1 MGNETSDE
9 HSDDVNLFISHKADD
24 KAAAIAIKDILQKHS
39 GRLKVQI
46 SEEIHGGAQWRQRI
60 IEMLRTSKVMLLL
73 YTDPTADWGWCLYE
87 AGLFTPLDGGES
99 PVVCLYNPNT
109 TVEQLEPLKSFQA
122 VQTRVDELVRQFLSP
137 LYRSTQLTKSQSPL
151 NKNLKDEDLKQIAKA
166 IAAAIAPK
174 RVEWKSYLHHIVI
187 SVPPGTAIHDQNVP
201 SEEAQI
207 PDEARVVVEE
217 AKEGSGL
224 PFLNIDED
232 SFTWGDLKHVAKKGS
247 GRFWLDELKDCIVA
261 AARKRHPPVGTAT
274 LRAVSGGSIYRPL
287 LAHSERENGIPVR
300 FHVLFN
306 REIEPEETGGLGS
319 QRVLFNLLK
328 LGNRFR
334 WEILEP
340 YLKEFKEEDA
350 DELPLLFRRI
360 SESIDA
366 IEEEARRRYLSRDV
380 IESSV
385 GSENLREK
393 LRGMFDEWGELR
405 KAVRN
410 AEREVNR
417 TDLVAHL
424 DAILNY
430 NIKFIEIVADEYHAV
445 LKAELDG
452 N

>member
-1 MGNETSDE
+1 MGNETPDE
-9 HSDDVNLFISHKADD
+9 HSDDVNLFISHKAED
-24 KAAAIAIKDILQKHS
+24 KSAAIAIKDILEKHT

-87 AGLFTPLDGGES
+87 AGLFTPLEGGES
-99 PVVCLYNPNT
+99 HVVCLYNPNT

-122 VQTRVDELVRQFLSP
+122 VQTRVDDLVRQFLSP
-137 LYRSTQLTKSQSPL
+137 LYRGTQLTKSRSPL

-174 RVEWKSYLHHIVI
+174 KVEWKSYLHHIVI
-187 SVPPGTAIHDQNVP
+187 SVPPGSAIHNQDIP

-207 PDEARVVVEE
+207 PDEACVVVEE

-224 PFLNIDED
+224 AFLNIDED
-232 SFTWGDLKHVAKKGS
+232 HFTWGDLKQVAKRGS
-247 GRFWLDELKDCIVA
+247 GRFWLDELNDCIVA

-274 LRAVSGGSIYRPL
+274 LRAVSGSIYRPL

-340 YLKEFKEEDA
+340 YLKEFKEEEDPN
-350 DELPLLFRRI
+350 ELLRLFRRI

-366 IEEEARRRYLSRDV
+366 IEEEAKRRYLSRDL
-380 IESSV
+380 IELSV

-393 LRGMFDEWGELR
+393 LREMFDEWGELR
-405 KAVRN
+405 TAVRN
-410 AEREVNR
+410 AEREVNK

-424 DAILNY
+424 DAMRNY
-430 NIKFIEIVADEYHAV
+430 NTRFTEIVADEYHAV